1 MITLMLYHK
10 NNNIILKI
18 HVKSEKG
25 DRKIEADDGTTAGG
39 EIEEKFPL
47 FNSNI
52 QKQINII

>member
-1 MITLMLYHK
+1 MLYHK